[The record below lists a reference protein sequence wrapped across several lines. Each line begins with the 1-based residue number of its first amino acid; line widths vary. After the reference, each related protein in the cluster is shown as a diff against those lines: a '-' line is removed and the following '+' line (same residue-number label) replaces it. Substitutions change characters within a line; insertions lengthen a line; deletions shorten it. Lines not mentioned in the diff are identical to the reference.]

1 MLEEREREGE
11 KMAELTVG
19 LERAAEE
26 RFILSLL
33 QFIGQELLIEEIDPA
48 IIVSSATLRQEF
60 MEKFPDGCKGR
71 PGPRNGRVHSRE
83 SCQGLVYMI
92 MQCIF
97 IFSHCSLGFV

>member
-1 MLEEREREGE
+1 MERERKGE
-11 KMAELTVG
+11 KMAGLTAG
-19 LERAAEE
+19 PERAAEE

-71 PGPRNGRVHSRE
+71 LGPRNGRV
-83 SCQGLVYMI
+83 Q
-92 MQCIF
+92 
-97 IFSHCSLGFV
+97 SLGNLSVWCI

>member
-1 MLEEREREGE
+1 
-11 KMAELTVG
+11 MAGLTVG
-19 LERAAEE
+19 PERAAEE

-71 PGPRNGRVHSRE
+71 LGPRNGRV
-83 SCQGLVYMI
+83 Q
-92 MQCIF
+92 
-97 IFSHCSLGFV
+97 SLGSLSGSGVYDYAVYLHLQPL